1 MEFSG
6 APVGFGST
14 FMRTTEKKQKHR
26 NLAISL
32 TGLSVVPLLI
42 LGVVSI
48 LMTSF
53 FVYNSMRGEV
63 KAGLKVLTE
72 SSCELYDLLY
82 PGDYGITDGE
92 VVKGDMAVG
101 SRVSIT
107 DYVKEISGADA
118 TLFYGD
124 TRVLTSICSA
134 DGSRAV
140 GTKADEVVVEH
151 VLKRGEVYF
160 SDRVMVN
167 GTAYFGYY
175 EPLRNSD
182 GSVVGMMFAGRPRS
196 QVMEK
201 VGESIHRIS
210 CVILVV
216 LAATGLASLLYGRR
230 IIFSI
235 HKTEEFLGKVAG
247 GDITADIDPYLLRR
261 TDELGE
267 MGRFAKQL
275 QASIIDLVGRDP
287 LTCMYNRRSC
297 NAALENAMEE
307 YRRRGSYFSIA
318 IGDIDH
324 FKWVNDTFG
333 HQAGDTILKKLA
345 MILTAHMERR
355 GFVFRWGGEE
365 FLFIYEGMDKKEAG
379 EALAE
384 LQKDIHTGGL
394 ICEGQPVQA
403 AMTFGLADCREAEDL
418 DSLIHLAD
426 ERMYCGKKSGR
437 DRIVTGP

>member
-1 MEFSG
+1 MQ
-6 APVGFGST
+6 
-14 FMRTTEKKQKHR
+14 TTEKKQKHR
-26 NLAISL
+26 NLTVSL

-63 KAGLKVLTE
+63 EAGLRVLTA

-82 PGDYGITDGE
+82 PGDYEVRDGV
-92 VVKGDMAVG
+92 VVKGDTAVG
-101 SRVSIT
+101 SGVSIT
-107 DYVKEISGADA
+107 DYVKKISRADA

-124 TRVLTSICSA
+124 TRVLTSIRSA

-140 GTKADEVVVEH
+140 GTRADEVVAEH
-151 VLKRGEVYF
+151 VLGQGEAYF
-160 SDRVMVN
+160 SDRVEVN

-182 GSVVGMMFAGRPRS
+182 GTVVGMMFAGRPRS

-201 VGESIHRIS
+201 VWESIRRIS

-275 QASIIDLVGRDP
+275 QTSITDLVGRDP
-287 LTCMYNRRSC
+287 LTGMYNRRSC
-297 NAALENAMEE
+297 SAALENAMEE

-333 HQAGDTILKKLA
+333 HQAGDTILKKLS
-345 MILTAHMERR
+345 MILTSHMERR

-365 FLFIYEGMDKKEAG
+365 FLFIYEGMDKVKAA
-379 EALAE
+379 EALAG
-384 LQKDIHTGGL
+384 LQQDIHMGGL
-394 ICEGQPVQA
+394 CYEGQQVRA
-403 AMTFGLADCREAEDL
+403 AMTFGLADCRESEDL
-418 DSLIHLAD
+418 DSLIRLAD
-426 ERMYCGKKSGR
+426 ERMYCGKKNGR